1 MKLPAS
7 PAAPWAPCISDLKDK
22 YKNREMLIQGI
33 DVTLKVDETLI
44 SMAISNLIENA
55 LKYSEDEIIVNIS
68 DNSICVI
75 DKGIGIEEKELE
87 KINQKFYRISNN
99 GWNNSLGLGLFI
111 VQSVLTLHNFTLEI
125 HSEFKKGS
133 QFCIKY

>member
-1 MKLPAS
+1 MYKKEK
-7 PAAPWAPCISDLKDK
+7 DL
-22 YKNREMLIQGI
+22 E
-33 DVTLKVDETLI
+33 DEQKSLI
-44 SMAISNLIENA
+44 SSWNSFLEDSLSIDLTIEPILTIKEIDSWNNKREQTLNQISNQ
-55 LKYSEDEIIVNIS
+55 
-68 DNSICVI
+68 
-75 DKGIGIEEKELE
+75 KELE